1 MTSRFLLLLP
11 GRLEQRDL
19 QRDLQ
24 HEAELSD
31 ARRELFKLRTVHEL
45 TEQQLKTTRDEVD
58 TLHAVHELTEQ
69 QLKTTRD
76 EVDTLHSKNTQ
87 LTREVDEL
95 KHLQLH
101 EMAVEEDYK
110 DAKQNLMRVEDELTR
125 LEVQHRSL
133 LVSHACR
140 HRQTALAA
148 PKTNNITTH
157 TIVTIVHSFCNR
169 CQPASII
176 FFLIELF

>member
-31 ARRELFKLRTVHEL
+31 ARRELFKLR
-45 TEQQLKTTRDEVD
+45 
-58 TLHAVHELTEQ
+58 AVHELTEQ

-125 LEVQHRSL
+125 LELQHRSL

-148 PKTNNITTH
+148 PKTNNITTN
-157 TIVTIVHSFCNR
+157 TIPLCTLSVTDVNLLVYFFFDRIILNITAMHNFTTASF
-169 CQPASII
+169 A
-176 FFLIELF
+176 LLTTG